1 MRQLSNRS
9 QNSLDTY
16 LLDFYVKSGREAIC
30 RYQGVA
36 TFDEE
41 MEYVIRQHS
50 YGCLGTTI
58 EWILG
63 KNGLSVESM
72 PGTSTSACPRYS
84 SAHGWPM
91 TAA

>member
-1 MRQLSNRS
+1 MLVTRRKSSASYSRIGFMRQLSDRS

-36 TFDEE
+36 TLDEE

-50 YGCLGTTI
+50 YG
-58 EWILG
+58 
-63 KNGLSVESM
+63 
-72 PGTSTSACPRYS
+72 
-84 SAHGWPM
+84 
-91 TAA
+91 